1 MAKANEEPV
10 FMAGKAHWLLEN
22 VRQLSPEQR
31 ALLLAVANL
40 DIESGYQLTS
50 EERAALDKLSAQA
63 EGFDPKE
70 IEAAVHH
77 MVKAKSKRKVIE
89 WPSGLYQ
96 RIRKKK

>member
-1 MAKANEEPV
+1 MARAKQEPV
-10 FMAGKAHWLLEN
+10 FMAGKARWLLDN
-22 VRQLSPEQR
+22 VQQLSPEQR

-40 DIESGYQLTS
+40 DIESGHKLTS

-70 IEAAVHH
+70 IEKAVHH
-77 MVKAKSKRKVIE
+77 MVEAKSKRKVIE